1 MTPHAAMFLDI
12 ARQEAKECY
21 RNPEVFIQ
29 CLVKLKG
36 TRDLLMW
43 VYCVLIGAGVIIPIE
58 QASEEKK
65 WELWNMAIADAG
77 GRLRREEVK
86 RLARVLFMI
95 EQILNQ

>member
-1 MTPHAAMFLDI
+1 MTSSFLSI
-12 ARQEAKECY
+12 AQDYGKSFLKD
-21 RNPEVFIQ
+21 PEVFIQ

-36 TRDLLMW
+36 TRDFLMW
-43 VYCVLIGAGVIIPIE
+43 VYCVLIGAKVIIPIE

-86 RLARVLFMI
+86 RVAKCLYLL
-95 EQILNQ
+95 EQIINL

>member
-1 MTPHAAMFLDI
+1 MTSSFLSI
-12 ARQEAKECY
+12 AQDYGKSFLKD
-21 RNPEVFIQ
+21 PEVFIQ

-58 QASEEKK
+58 EASEEKK
-65 WELWNMAIADAG
+65 WELWNMAIADAA

-86 RLARVLFMI
+86 RVARVLFLL
-95 EQILNQ
+95 EQTLNM

>member
-1 MTPHAAMFLDI
+1 MTSSFLFI
-12 ARQEAKECY
+12 AQDYGKSFLKD
-21 RNPEVFIQ
+21 PEVFIQ

-77 GRLRREEVK
+77 GKLRRGEVK
-86 RLARVLFMI
+86 RLAMVLFMI